1 MVPNT
6 ALSLTHA
13 PNSDSGIGLLQDE
26 QFNAIQRFWT
36 DVVQNPKVTNNV
48 IGQDAWFCQVTDD
61 GSVLRSPNDSY
72 WGIWQPC
79 KPVHTKFGMR
89 FKCSLAK
96 YGSNIDIIFDNPAY
110 PTVGALSAC
119 LLLEPN
125 NLSTIAT
132 IVLTVALLDS
142 HFCTTEDVV
151 RTPSSPV
158 FGHIIPNLD
167 LLLP

>member
-1 MVPNT
+1 MVLP
-6 ALSLTHA
+6 
-13 PNSDSGIGLLQDE
+13 SDY
-26 QFNAIQRFWT
+26 
-36 DVVQNPKVTNNV
+36 
-48 IGQDAWFCQVTDD
+48 
-61 GSVLRSPNDSY
+61 GSVLRSPNDSD
-72 WGIWQPC
+72 WGIWQPETSSHQ
-79 KPVHTKFGMR
+79 VWNAVQA
-89 FKCSLAK
+89 SLAK

-151 RTPSSPV
+151 RTPSPV